1 MSLSRK
7 LIDKLIVEE
16 IEKLD
21 ESVFDGDKDV
31 LKRLV
36 NQLFL
41 DQVSS
46 VSDHSVKRSVVDKI
60 DQFYSVL
67 VDDEVGK

>member
-21 ESVFDGDKDV
+21 EGVFDGDKDV

-36 NQLFL
+36 SQLFL

-46 VSDHSVKRSVVDKI
+46 VSDQSVKRSVVDKI

-67 VDDEVGK
+67 VDDEVRK